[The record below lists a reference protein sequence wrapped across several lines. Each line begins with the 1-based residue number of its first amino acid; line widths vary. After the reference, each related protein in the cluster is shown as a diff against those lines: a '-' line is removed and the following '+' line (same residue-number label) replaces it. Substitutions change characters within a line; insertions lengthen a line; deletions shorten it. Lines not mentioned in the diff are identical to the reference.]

1 MKNRVFWSRFFLAA
15 SILTAIAIFC
25 FSAQSG
31 PDSAE
36 LSEGVTLTVARVVR
50 PGFDELP
57 APEKLS
63 FMDQLGLVVRKCA
76 HFSEFAL
83 LAFNLACWLR
93 LRRMDRPRAAA
104 LLPAWVIATLY
115 AGTDELH
122 QMFVE
127 ARGPAILDVGIDSAG
142 ALTGALVALAAMA
155 IFKMKSLKTE
165 NRISSCR
172 ES

>member
-76 HFSEFAL
+76 HFSEYAL
-83 LAFNLACWLR
+83 LGFLTHGLRSSLPRESLLPFGLSVVWAMLAPCLDETIQLFVPGR
-93 LRRMDRPRAAA
+93 AGLVTDVLIDLGGVLVGTLLCQALLRRGR
-104 LLPAWVIATLY
+104 L
-115 AGTDELH
+115 
-122 QMFVE
+122 
-127 ARGPAILDVGIDSAG
+127 
-142 ALTGALVALAAMA
+142 
-155 IFKMKSLKTE
+155 KS
-165 NRISSCR
+165 I
-172 ES
+172 